1 MIYMKTVQMNNVEKW
16 KKICLE
22 ADVVSDEVL
31 DCQEAKNDLTA
42 EQLNYLLEYFGD
54 DDFVFVDS
62 EKEFHYR

>member
-1 MIYMKTVQMNNVEKW
+1 MKTVQMNNVEKW

-54 DDFVFVDS
+54 DDFVFVAS